1 MLLWLIF
8 AVMTAA
14 VLVVVL
20 RPAFASASG
29 TASAEGASVAVYKDQ
44 LADLDKQLARGQ
56 VDASEYDSLR
66 TEIAR
71 RILRVGGEAVAA
83 PTFASGSASRTVALA
98 AAILIPLATV
108 GLYARL
114 GSPAVPDRPVVES
127 RQVAGASAA
136 DLIAKVEARLAEHP
150 EDGRGWDAIAPVY
163 FRLQR
168 YADAADAYL
177 KAAKILG
184 ETPPRLAGFAEATVL
199 AHDGIVTDAARAAY
213 EKLRV
218 AEPDRFEP
226 RFWLALADE
235 QDGKRDKAATEYRGM
250 LADAPAD
257 VPWRAM
263 VEQRLAAVTGQ
274 ARGPTEADIK
284 ASSSMTPA
292 DRSAM
297 IDNMVQGLSQRLK
310 ANGKDPD
317 GWEKLITSYVA
328 LKKPELAKQAL
339 IDARAALSGDA
350 AATSRLDALALR
362 LELRP

>member
-8 AVMTAA
+8 AVVTAA

-20 RPAFASASG
+20 RPAFAAASRAAPG
-29 TASAEGASVAVYKDQ
+29 GLADVAVYKDQ
-44 LADLDKQLARGQ
+44 LADLDRQLARGQ

-71 RILRVGGEAVAA
+71 RILRVSTGAA
-83 PTFASGSASRTVALA
+83 SPSPKPTAPGSRTVPLVAALLVPLA
-98 AAILIPLATV
+98 AV

-114 GSPAVPDRPVVES
+114 GSPLVPDRPVVES
-127 RQVAGASAA
+127 RQGARATAA

-168 YADAADAYL
+168 YAESADAYGR
-177 KAAKILG
+177 AAKLLG

-199 AHDGIVTDAARAAY
+199 AHDGIVVDAARAAY

-218 AEPDRFEP
+218 AEPARFEP

-235 QDGKRDKAATEYRGM
+235 QDGKRDKAAAEYRRM

-257 VPWRAM
+257 VSWRAM

-284 ASSSMTPA
+284 ASSGMAPA
-292 DRSAM
+292 ERSAM
-297 IDNMVQGLSQRLK
+297 IDGMVEGLAQRLK
-310 ANGKDPD
+310 ANGRDPE
-317 GWEKLITSYVA
+317 GWEKLITSYA
-328 LKKPELAKQAL
+328 TLKKPDLAKSAL
-339 IDARAALSGDA
+339 SDARSALAGDPVAA
-350 AATSRLDALALR
+350 SRLDALARR
-362 LELRP
+362 LELQP